1 MIKLPEPLEDV
12 VVNLLRLANTKLP
25 ADIGW
30 ALESAAAWEGDRVA
44 VSQLGTIMDNSR
56 KAEFL
61 GRPMCQDTGMPV
73 FFVSGRFDHE
83 VQKHIIAGVAKA
95 TPLIP
100 LRPNAVHPLT
110 RDNSG
115 DNVGVGAPII
125 HYTPTAEDCLRITV
139 MPKGA
144 GAENMTRL
152 AMLNPSDG
160 VEGVKRFVL
169 ECVTG
174 AGGRPCPP
182 TVVGVGIGGTADSCL
197 LMAKEALLSDLGHQN
212 PDETMARLEE
222 ELFTMLNST
231 GLGPMGLG
239 GNTTVLGVKIHWAH
253 CHTASLPVA
262 VNLNCWASRR
272 ATVCIY
278 PDGRTE
284 YTQEGTR

>member
-1 MIKLPEPLEDV
+1 M
-12 VVNLLRLANTKLP
+12 VNLLRLANTKLP

-30 ALESAAAWEGDRVA
+30 ALESAAAWEGNPVA
-44 VSQLGTIMDNSR
+44 MSQLGSIMDNSR

-61 GRPMCQDTGMPV
+61 GRPMCQDTGIPV
-73 FFVSGRFDHE
+73 FFVSGRFDHGVE
-83 VQKHIIAGVAKA
+83 QQIRNGVALA
-95 TPLIP
+95 TSAVP

-110 RDNSG
+110 RENSG
-115 DNVGVGAPII
+115 DNVGVGVPVI
-125 HYTPTAEDCLRITV
+125 HYSPTAEDCLRITV
-139 MPKGA
+139 LPKGA
-144 GAENMTRL
+144 GAENTTRL

-160 VEGVKRFVL
+160 LEGVKRFVL
-169 ECVTG
+169 ESVTM

-197 LMAKEALLSDLGHQN
+197 SMAKKALIGDLGQRN
-212 PDETMARLEE
+212 QDESMAQLEE
-222 ELFTMLNST
+222 ELFVMLNGT

-239 GNTTVLGVKIHWAH
+239 GDTTVLGVKICWSH

-284 YTQEGTR
+284 YSQEGQ